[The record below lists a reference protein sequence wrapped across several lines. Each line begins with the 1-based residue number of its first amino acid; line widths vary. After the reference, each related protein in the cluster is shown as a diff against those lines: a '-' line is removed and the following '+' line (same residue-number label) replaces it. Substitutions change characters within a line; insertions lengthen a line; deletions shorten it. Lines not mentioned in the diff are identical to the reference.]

1 MSDSDPKQTLA
12 LHATS
17 PFPMTQF
24 QIVRAGQ
31 PCNGQAKRIAGQKH
45 GPRRAVAQSSG
56 ECRINKNLCA
66 SYVRVMTRAPSVL
79 QSAQALDVIEA
90 SMERDKFLNAEE
102 AKEFG
107 LIDEVLTSRPPIAD
121 EMAASGKDE

>member
-1 MSDSDPKQTLA
+1 
-12 LHATS
+12 
-17 PFPMTQF
+17 
-24 QIVRAGQ
+24 
-31 PCNGQAKRIAGQKH
+31 
-45 GPRRAVAQSSG
+45 
-56 ECRINKNLCA
+56 
-66 SYVRVMTRAPSVL
+66 MTRAPSVL
-79 QSAQALDVIEA
+79 QSGQALDVIEA